1 MNLRKNGAQQSL
13 NRNHSKCWHFG
24 FPLNFFEPCSYGFR
38 PFSNGTKKERLCS
51 AWWNVSIRI
60 RSNRTCIEDRWTL
73 GKQIDLKT
81 QILPDWS
88 ELFLFS
94 QQKTAHEGAVTWC
107 RTIPITRPKS
117 PLLSCDVQMVHQVP
131 QRCLLSTDS
140 LPVAVKESQP
150 YWVVSSE
157 PLSAGSN

>member
-1 MNLRKNGAQQSL
+1 MNLAKNSTQQSL
-13 NRNHSKCWHFG
+13 NRNHLKYWHFG
-24 FPLNFFEPCSYGFR
+24 FPLDSFGPCCWV
-38 PFSNGTKKERLCS
+38 PTFSNSTKKERLCS

-60 RSNRTCIEDRWTL
+60 RSNRTCIEDGWTL

-117 PLLSCDVQMVHQVP
+117 PLLSCDVQMVHRVH